1 MEHFPAL
8 AKTLVDLSDENT
20 RISLGFERRLASRD
34 EEFFA
39 LLKEHFTWEEV
50 RLPCPRPLR
59 ITFLTVT
66 NLH

>member
-8 AKTLVDLSDENT
+8 ARTLKDLSDENT

-39 LLKEHFTWEEV
+39 LLKNDFEWTEV
-50 RLPCPRPLR
+50 RTTLL
-59 ITFLTVT
+59 
-66 NLH
+66 